1 MKIEEQPNGKL
12 IKLHPAPVD
21 EIKALREIVR
31 KQRQR
36 IRNLELENNLLW
48 AGMKNEG
55 TLQ

>member
-1 MKIEEQPNGKL
+1 MRIEEQPNANL
-12 IKLHPAPVD
+12 IKLHPAPAD

-36 IRNLELENNLLW
+36 IRHLELENGLLW